1 MKVWV
6 TSAEAAAIR
15 QKAKSDG
22 FKYAGQFMAKAIRE
36 SVNGTTPLIQLNPV
50 DMGNLAR
57 VGKSLNHIAK
67 HVNSGGEYYKE
78 MHEDVIYTGRL
89 VKKLG
94 QELFR
99 LMRKSK
105 SGAEQ

>member
-1 MKVWV
+1 
-6 TSAEAAAIR
+6 
-15 QKAKSDG
+15 
-22 FKYAGQFMAKAIRE
+22 
-36 SVNGTTPLIQLNPV
+36 
-50 DMGNLAR
+50 
-57 VGKSLNHIAK
+57 
-67 HVNSGGEYYKE
+67 VNSGGEYYKE
-78 MHEDVIYTGRL
+78 KHEDVIYTGRL